1 MVANLITMILVLITS
16 VVLLAFAVARR
27 LSINLVVASDI
38 TLRAVEMMYCLVI
51 LGVYRSRL
59 LAHSSSNTSKNSNF
73 TPATSK
79 IEITENITRRGT
91 DAGVPT
97 KSATSAGEDEIVYN
111 RRFSELKC
119 IIIIK
124 VYFI

>member
-1 MVANLITMILVLITS
+1 MILVLITS

-59 LAHSSSNTSKNSNF
+59 LAHSSSKNSNF

-124 VYFI
+124 VYFICTL